1 MIDFEFEF
9 QYAEGKAPVL
19 RQTAGSIPAGRCVVL
34 CGGSGGGKST
44 LLRCINGLI
53 PQFYEGELKGFCR
66 LNGQD
71 TAGLRIGEI
80 GELAASVFQDP
91 RSQFF
96 TVNSSGEVAF
106 GLENHGL
113 PQDEIRRRVDEA
125 FRIFHLERLKDR
137 NVYDL
142 SSGERQLISILSAW
156 AMDTDI
162 FLLDEPT
169 ANLDFAAMQQLKEI
183 LLALKRQGKTL
194 LLSEH
199 RLYYLAD
206 IADEYWVMTDGEIK
220 GKYTAAEAKAFSAEQ
235 RQTLSLRTLDLAK
248 ITVPE
253 KEPQP
258 SETALEA
265 LCVSDVRYTY
275 GRKAGDTLS
284 GVSFSVRE
292 HEIVGLV
299 GANGCGK
306 TTIGKLIAGLYRPS
320 GGRITLFGKPQN
332 PKQLQKQVLFILQ
345 EAEFQF
351 FTSSVLYELQYGHA
365 VTPEFEAKTEA
376 LLKSMDMWDCRDRHP
391 FSLSGGQMQRLTLM
405 MAYLSEKPIVILDEP
420 TAGQDAESLERCAAL
435 IREMRNEKT
444 VLIIT
449 HDLELI
455 ASACDRCIGLLD
467 GRAETEFPVRS
478 EQDLQAVRQYMERFH
493 PSDAPAKKQHKERFH
508 PATKLL
514 YWLTLLVVISTSNN
528 HLVYAVYAAL
538 ILLTAA
544 DGWIGTALAGGMS
557 FGVLWAANA
566 LLPGTVFS
574 FMLVL
579 FPRIIAVGISL
590 QTLIGRNEA
599 SRTLA
604 ALRNLH
610 LPERLIMIVAVIF
623 RFFPV
628 LSGDMKLL
636 RQSIRT
642 RGTFV
647 TPLQKLR
654 ALPSYLEILTV
665 PMALRVIRI
674 AETLSASAETR
685 GIDLKCRKSNYLSL
699 RFSAWDVVF
708 CVLLA
713 ASIAAGLIL

>member
-9 QYAEGKAPVL
+9 QYAEEKQPALQKIG
-19 RQTAGSIPAGRCVVL
+19 GSIPAGRCVVL
-34 CGGSGGGKST
+34 CGGSGCGKST

-71 TAGLRIGEI
+71 TAGMRIGEI

-96 TVNSSGEVAF
+96 TVNSSNEVAF

-137 NVYDL
+137 NVYEL

-169 ANLDFAAMQQLKEI
+169 ANLDFAATQQLKEI
-183 LLALKRQGKTL
+183 LLALKTQGKTL

-199 RLYYLAD
+199 RLYYLTD
-206 IADEYWVMTDGEIK
+206 IADEYWVMADGEIK
-220 GKYTAAEAKAFSAEQ
+220 GKYTAAEAKAFSVER
-235 RQTLSLRTLDLAK
+235 RQTLSLRTLDLAE

-253 KEPQP
+253 KEPLP
-258 SETALEA
+258 KTAPTALA
-265 LCVSDVRYTY
+265 VSDVRYTY

-306 TTIGKLIAGLYRPS
+306 TTIGKL
-320 GGRITLFGKPQN
+320 
-332 PKQLQKQVLFILQ
+332 
-345 EAEFQF
+345 
-351 FTSSVLYELQYGHA
+351 
-365 VTPEFEAKTEA
+365 
-376 LLKSMDMWDCRDRHP
+376 
-391 FSLSGGQMQRLTLM
+391 
-405 MAYLSEKPIVILDEP
+405 
-420 TAGQDAESLERCAAL
+420 
-435 IREMRNEKT
+435 
-444 VLIIT
+444 
-449 HDLELI
+449 
-455 ASACDRCIGLLD
+455 
-467 GRAETEFPVRS
+467 
-478 EQDLQAVRQYMERFH
+478 
-493 PSDAPAKKQHKERFH
+493 
-508 PATKLL
+508 
-514 YWLTLLVVISTSNN
+514 
-528 HLVYAVYAAL
+528 
-538 ILLTAA
+538 
-544 DGWIGTALAGGMS
+544 
-557 FGVLWAANA
+557 
-566 LLPGTVFS
+566 
-574 FMLVL
+574 
-579 FPRIIAVGISL
+579 
-590 QTLIGRNEA
+590 
-599 SRTLA
+599 A

-642 RGTFV
+642 RGVFA

-674 AETLSASAETR
+674 AETLSASAEIR
-685 GIDLKCRKSNYLSL
+685 GIDLKRRKSNYLSL
-699 RFSAWDVVF
+699 RFSAWDAVF

-713 ASIAAGLIL
+713 AWIAAGLIL